1 MVIIWREVRRDT
13 PLFPVRPLIRLLMER
28 TLYSLGRIQHVP
40 DGNLVS
46 ETTDCGDIADSIHCG
61 KVFYFI
67 YHFFELFEYVTEN
80 FINQSEYPRLQ
91 YVIFHIPYSH
101 GNKIEQNLNEI
112 EKSTE
117 FVINKKNIRS
127 SLNVDCNILNVE
139 I

>member
-1 MVIIWREVRRDT
+1 MSPMET
-13 PLFPVRPLIRLLMER
+13 LSLRPLIVVVMLIAS
-28 TLYSLGRIQHVP
+28 TA
-40 DGNLVS
+40 VS
-46 ETTDCGDIADSIHCG
+46 FI
-61 KVFYFI
+61 FYI
-67 YHFFELFEYVTEN
+67 SFFELFEYVTEN
-80 FINQSEYPRLQ
+80 FINQSEYPRLH